1 MDRKIK
7 FSSKLVIFKIESES
21 NRMCCM
27 IDDINTINRRSFN
40 TEYLK
45 KKYGMNWYNY
55 VIETPTIDTSTDGIN
70 KNFQSIMT
78 ESHNKLLGIKPVM
91 SYDNLEQLALFQ
103 D

>member
-45 KKYGMNWYNY
+45 KNM
-55 VIETPTIDTSTDGIN
+55 V
-70 KNFQSIMT
+70 
-78 ESHNKLLGIKPVM
+78 
-91 SYDNLEQLALFQ
+91 
-103 D
+103 